1 MNMNREFI
9 HFIVVKP
16 TYGPGSQTY
25 QRLSLDWTRK
35 LWACQPA
42 TPARFPENTVYNHS
56 ACHPATPARFPENTV
71 YNHYA
76 CQPATPVRFP
86 KKKTVYN
93 HYACQ
98 PATPA
103 RFTENIFLYSTIMFT
118 KAHISG
124 VRTPNPGFNPGRF

>member
-42 TPARFPENTVYNHS
+42 TPARFPENTS
-56 ACHPATPARFPENTV
+56 I
-71 YNHYA
+71 NHYA